1 MRGVVIPD
9 PVNAV
14 IAGFL
19 WCSVLHSSHCDPR
32 CFCVAYR
39 HSRWRR
45 SGPDKKYVS
54 SEDSTFLR
62 VCKLGEKY
70 YVGKLIHER
79 LTTKRV
85 DDVCRNVFSILN
97 RLFPD
102 ERLPRE
108 LEILA
113 IEATEPQSQSGTESE
128 PAGGRIW

>member
-1 MRGVVIPD
+1 MIELSDNQP
-9 PVNAV
+9 
-14 IAGFL
+14 IFIGFKL
-19 WCSVLHSSHCDPR
+19 ATGL
-32 CFCVAYR
+32 
-39 HSRWRR
+39 RR
-45 SGPDKKYVS
+45 QIESLSGPDKKYVS

-102 ERLPRE
+102 ERLPHE

-113 IEATEPQSQSGTESE
+113 IETTEPQSQSGTGSE
-128 PAGGRIW
+128 PAGGRKW